1 VRIARRLCLVWGL
14 YAVRTRWAARVA
26 EMVEYAC
33 ETAAAEGLAGPG
45 DLIAIAAGLPF
56 GVAGST
62 NLLRLE
68 RLPSQPAS
76 DAGERP

>member
-1 VRIARRLCLVWGL
+1 
-14 YAVRTRWAARVA
+14 
-26 EMVEYAC
+26 MVEYAC
-33 ETAAAEGLAGPG
+33 ETAAAERLAGPG

-68 RLPSQPAS
+68 HLPDEPAN